1 MFEQQLLRAGVE
13 SVRFA
18 GQVVVVTGAAGGIGG
33 ACALRFAQEQARI
46 ACLDIDAPGNE
57 QTAAHCRQLG
67 VDAFAVTCDVTQAD
81 EVEAALAAVLARWGQ
96 VDVLVASAGVYTGD
110 PLATVTLEQWQNTLA
125 INLTGAFLCN
135 KAVAPLL
142 MQRRRG
148 SIINISSMA
157 GKTSW
162 PASAE
167 YSASK
172 SGLIGLTRSVAM
184 ELAPY
189 GATANAVC
197 PGNTLTGMVRRVST
211 VIGARDGMTSAAW
224 LAVRARD
231 CPLGRVSTVIGAR
244 DGMTSDAWLAVRAR
258 DCPLGRLA
266 QPWEMAGVV
275 AFLASEDARYLTG
288 QALEVDGGMVM
299 S

>member
-1 MFEQQLLRAGVE
+1 MMEQGLLRAGVE
-13 SVRFA
+13 STRFT
-18 GQVVVVTGAAGGIGG
+18 GQVVVITGAAGGIGG
-33 ACALRFAQEQARI
+33 ACALRFAQEQAHV
-46 ACLDIDAPGNE
+46 ACLDIDAAGNE
-57 QTAAHCRQLG
+57 QTAAQCRELG
-67 VDAFAVTCDVTQAD
+67 VDAFAVACDVTQAGD
-81 EVEAALAAVLARWGQ
+81 VEAALAAVLARWGQ

-110 PLATVTLEQWQNTLA
+110 PLATVSLEQWQNTLA

-135 KAVAPLL
+135 QAVAPLL
-142 MQRRRG
+142 MQRGRG

-189 GATANAVC
+189 GVTVNAVC
-197 PGNTLTGMVRRVST
+197 PGNTLTGMVRRVS
-211 VIGARDGMTSAAW
+211 A
-224 LAVRARD
+224 
-231 CPLGRVSTVIGAR
+231 VIGAR
-244 DGMTSDAWLAVRAR
+244 DGMTSDEWLAMRAR

-275 AFLASEDARYLTG
+275 AFLASEDSRYLTG